1 VQVVP
6 ILTVA
11 KEVLL
16 FSRSVKKLG
25 AVVVSTPPI
34 GLKFFSVRNT
44 HGLMVSSGLVP
55 EHCGLLLSV

>member
-16 FSRSVKKLG
+16 FSRSVKKPG

-44 HGLMVSSGLVP
+44 QRLMVSNGLVP
-55 EHCGLLLSV
+55 EHCGLLLSA

>member
-25 AVVVSTPPI
+25 AVVVSNTA
-34 GLKFFSVRNT
+34 VRFE
-44 HGLMVSSGLVP
+44 LF
-55 EHCGLLLSV
+55 